1 MGQFIGKREWTAEED
16 EKLTALINSGLRRYQ
31 LPPHFPD
38 RTPVAV
44 KSRARVLRPYEPE
57 FPTDRVASK
66 LLRDAINALIDRMP
80 ANDVAE
86 MLGKPHLKIPGT
98 ENFIRGQAAE
108 RRLAA

>member
-1 MGQFIGKREWTAEED
+1 MGQFIGKREWTPDED
-16 EKLTALINSGLRRYQ
+16 DKLTALIDSGLRRFQ

-44 KSRARVLRPYEPE
+44 KSRARVLRPHEPE
-57 FPTDRVASK
+57 FPTDQVASRQ
-66 LLRDAINALIDRMP
+66 LRDAINELIDRMS

-98 ENFIRGQAAE
+98 ERVYRGQAAE
-108 RRLAA
+108 RLAA